1 MIGIIICISYIIYV
15 VSIIGTVLSYLEKD
29 IEAGCLSILL
39 VICPVVNTVI
49 FILFVYSKCK
59 DGRSRFQSMNDFLF
73 GKAKETIRKIFTNNP
88 QHQ

>member
-15 VSIIGTVLSYLEKD
+15 VSIIGTVLSYIEKD

-49 FILFVYSKCK
+49 FILFIYSN
-59 DGRSRFQSMNDFLF
+59 S
-73 GKAKETIRKIFTNNP
+73 KAKETIRKIFTNNP
-88 QHQ
+88 RHQ